1 MTDRVLL
8 LDTETRSPRD
18 LKRCGVYRY
27 SESPARSGGDGF
39 ELLLVDWELRGPGG
53 RARGPWY
60 PHQGPPPPEL
70 RSARRVP
77 RGGKV
82 AHNAGFDRVVLSRWL
97 QPHRPDRFLPPDEW
111 YDTRA
116 AAAEVGLPGGLDR
129 LARALGVAG
138 KIDEGKDLIRFFNAK
153 KNTDGLR
160 RAVAAG
166 GGRLR
171 ERWGGCYEDGR
182 LIRGRREERD
192 GIRRLLDVL
201 DRWERYKTY
210 CHQDVTALCEV
221 YDRLPEMHPDE
232 LELWRVDQRI
242 NDRGIRIDTALVAA
256 ATERRDGLVVEAAAE
271 MKRLTGLTNPNSAP
285 QLTGWLYERGYR
297 TEHSPETA
305 AEWEELNAAR
315 AAFTARRAA
324 EMGGGPGGRLAAAKE
339 ARRKYGV
346 RHHLVGLNSKT
357 DLPELLAQARARD
370 DGLVLSVLELRDVV
384 AGRATKKLDA
394 LPECMSSD
402 GRVRGCFGFYGA
414 GHTGRFVS
422 RAVQFQN
429 LPRVSKADF
438 GTISEAC
445 DDPQLV
451 AGLSHGQLK
460 QTLRG
465 VVVADDVFSVA
476 DFSAVEARVTAW
488 LAGQDD
494 ELRAFERGEDIYLS
508 TWASMTGTRYED
520 YDHDSPERALGK
532 ATTLGCGFG
541 GGVHGINRVGGDRI
555 RPTGEFTAEW
565 LAGRRTEA
573 LAAWR
578 FVHREGRL
586 PDRPL
591 QWHRLALQLK
601 GAGVPAGAFEGVFG
615 RWAGS
620 GAARAECHDAYIDH
634 LKTLWRG
641 AHPRIVDF
649 WRALEKAFSAAA
661 FRGRATA
668 VGDHIGVRGPA
679 RGTVAVRLPSGRE
692 LWYRRVRTETRYDE
706 EQGRDVEE
714 LAYTD
719 TFGARVHVYGGK
731 LCENVVQATARDLLR
746 TALVELD
753 RAGEQVVVHIHDEVV
768 VEGRVDLRPFLLR
781 QPEWAAGLPLDADV
795 AESHRYLGH

>member
-18 LKRCGVYRY
+18 LRRCGAYRY
-27 SESPARSGGDGF
+27 SESPARDGEDGF
-39 ELLLVDWELRGPGG
+39 ELLLADWELRGPDG
-53 RARGPWY
+53 RVRGQWSPLE
-60 PHQGPPPPEL
+60 GPVPPEFL
-70 RSARRVP
+70 FALLDPGVR
-77 RGGKV
+77 KV

-97 QPHRPDRFLPPDEW
+97 QPHAPDRFLPPDEW

-138 KIDEGKDLIRFFNAK
+138 KIDEGKDLIRFFDAKRNA
-153 KNTDGLR
+153 DGLR
-160 RAVAAG
+160 EAVAAG
-166 GGRLR
+166 GDRLR
-171 ERWGGCYEDGR
+171 ERLNGCYEDGR

-232 LELWRVDQRI
+232 LELWHVDQRI

-256 ATERRDGLVVEAAAE
+256 ATERRDELVVEAAAE
-271 MKRLTGLTNPNSAP
+271 MKRLTGLANPNSVP
-285 QLTGWLYERGYR
+285 RLTGWLYERGYR
-297 TEHSPETA
+297 TRHSPETV

-315 AAFTARRAA
+315 DAFTAQRAA
-324 EMGGGPGGRLAAAKE
+324 ERGGGAAGRLAAAEE
-339 ARRKYGV
+339 ARRRYGV

-357 DLPELLAQARARD
+357 DMPELLAQARARD

-394 LPECMSSD
+394 LPEHMSSD

-445 DDPQLV
+445 DDPSLV
-451 AGLSHGQLK
+451 AGLSHDRLK

-532 ATTLGCGFG
+532 AATLGCGFG

-555 RPTGEFTAEW
+555 RPTEEFAAEW
-565 LAGRRTEA
+565 LAEQRTAA
-573 LAAWR
+573 LTAWG

-586 PDRPL
+586 PARPL
-591 QWHRLALQLK
+591 QWHRLALHMK
-601 GAGVPAGAFEGVFG
+601 EAGVPAGAFEDVFG

-620 GAARAECHDAYIDH
+620 GAARTECHDAYIDR
-634 LKTLWRG
+634 LKTLWRR

-649 WRALEKAFSAAA
+649 WRALENAFSAAA
-661 FRGRATA
+661 FHGRTTA
-668 VGDHIGVRGPA
+668 VGDHIVVRGPVREA
-679 RGTVAVRLPSGRE
+679 AVVRLPSGRE
-692 LWYRRVRTETRYDE
+692 LWYRRVRPETRYDE
-706 EQGRDVEE
+706 ERERNVEE
-714 LAYTD
+714 LVYTD
-719 TFGARVHVYGGK
+719 ALGARVHVYGGK

-746 TALVELD
+746 TALVGLD
-753 RAGEQVVVHIHDEVV
+753 RAGEEVVVHIHDEVV
-768 VEGRVDLRPFLLR
+768 VEGRVDLRPFLIR